1 LPKFDEVSTKSSENV
16 RSRNQ
21 KVLWSIALLIR
32 ARQIEKVFVRA
43 LLLRDEEL
51 LLQCAS
57 LAFRAIYDSIVDADL
72 CSMDGIQTRDRD
84 QPSAAILRGKAHD
97 TEIAKVLAVALA
109 MGADR
114 TLKETLRSLSGAPAD
129 SAFAV
134 SQPNGSGWLTVGAHR
149 VVAGRH
155 RPEGLAVVEEDTLR
169 AHGSSIAR
177 AMADALAQ
185 STALADAAKLV
196 RPLLGPTEV
205 PTRQSFVALLPWTP
219 ALEQIAY
226 KTAASIAVTLD
237 VLRPYILANLRAG
250 EPARPELLRQYWQ
263 RMHAAA
269 QFFLLASEP
278 GAAPWLG
285 EMAGQFAWINWT
297 PTFTLLRERTVW
309 LAACAARSA
318 AAFGEPVVERYLSH
332 LGAASHPFKIFD
344 ALFGL
349 TAIVLGNPALSAPV
363 AGEVRSLRRLST
375 PTVRQI
381 YDDAIDVIEGTAKWA
396 GWDAPE
402 IEVLGWKAGSSVG
415 LATPPALRAD
425 PAVVTRSGHLLGFVI
440 LPTVF
445 ATPMAHFNPVRRIAP
460 AGRQSA
466 PADVIQEVVSSAWG
480 ASPPKP
486 ARVLH

>member
-1 LPKFDEVSTKSSENV
+1 
-16 RSRNQ
+16 
-21 KVLWSIALLIR
+21 
-32 ARQIEKVFVRA
+32 
-43 LLLRDEEL
+43 
-51 LLQCAS
+51 
-57 LAFRAIYDSIVDADL
+57 LAFRAIYDSIVDADP
-72 CSMDGIQTRDRD
+72 CSMDSIQPRDRA
-84 QPSAAILRGKAHD
+84 QANPAILRGKARD

-109 MGADR
+109 MGSDR
-114 TLKETLRSLSGAPAD
+114 TLKETLRGLSGAPAG

-134 SQPNGSGWLTVGAHR
+134 SQPNASGWLTIDAHQ

-155 RPEGLAVVEEDTLR
+155 RPEGLAVVEEDMLR
-169 AHGSSIAR
+169 AHGSAVAR
-177 AMADALAQ
+177 TMADALAR
-185 STALADAAKLV
+185 STALAEAAKLV

-205 PTRQSFVALLPWTP
+205 PSRKEFAALLPWTP

-237 VLRPYILANLRAG
+237 VLRPYLLAGLRAG
-250 EPARPELLRQYWQ
+250 EPVPSDVLRQYWQ

-269 QFFLLASEP
+269 QFFLLASDP
-278 GAAPWLG
+278 GARPWLG
-285 EMAGQFAWINWT
+285 EMAAQFDWINWT

-318 AAFGEPVVERYLSH
+318 AAFGEPVVQRYLAH

-349 TAIVLGNPALSAPV
+349 TAIVLGDPTLSAPV
-363 AGEVRSLRRLST
+363 AAEVRSLRRLSSSS
-375 PTVRQI
+375 VRQI
-381 YDDAIDVIEGTAKWA
+381 YDDAIDVIDGTAQWA
-396 GWDAPE
+396 GRDAPE
-402 IEVLGWKAGSSVG
+402 IEALEWTDGSSAG
-415 LATPPALRAD
+415 LATRPALRTD
-425 PAVVTRSGHLLGFVI
+425 PAIVTPSGHLLGFVI

-445 ATPMAHFNPVRRIAP
+445 ATPLTHFNPVRRIAP

-466 PADVIQEVVSSAWG
+466 PTAVIQEVLSGAWG

>member
-1 LPKFDEVSTKSSENV
+1 
-16 RSRNQ
+16 
-21 KVLWSIALLIR
+21 
-32 ARQIEKVFVRA
+32 
-43 LLLRDEEL
+43 
-51 LLQCAS
+51 
-57 LAFRAIYDSIVDADL
+57 
-72 CSMDGIQTRDRD
+72 MDGIQTRDRD
-84 QPSAAILRGKAHD
+84 QPNAAILRGKAHD

-114 TLKETLRSLSGAPAD
+114 NLKEKLRGLSGAAAG

-134 SQPNGSGWLTVGAHR
+134 SQPNASGWLTVDAHR

-155 RPEGLAVVEEDTLR
+155 RPEGLAVVEEDMLR
-169 AHGSSIAR
+169 AHGPDVAR
-177 AMADALAQ
+177 TMADALAR

-196 RPLLGPTEV
+196 GPLLGPTEV
-205 PTRQSFVALLPWTP
+205 PTRQEFAALLPWTP
-219 ALEQIAY
+219 ALEQVAY

-237 VLRPYILANLRAG
+237 VLRPYILAPLRAG
-250 EPARPELLRQYWQ
+250 EPVPLELLRQYWQ
-263 RMHAAA
+263 RTHAAA
-269 QFFLLASEP
+269 QFFLLASDP

-285 EMAGQFAWINWT
+285 EMAGQFDWVNWT

-318 AAFGEPVVERYLSH
+318 AAFGEPAVERYLSH

-396 GWDAPE
+396 GRDAPE
-402 IEVLGWKAGSSVG
+402 IAALGWKAGGPAG
-415 LATPPALRAD
+415 LATKQALRTD
-425 PAVVTRSGHLLGFVI
+425 PATVTPSGHLLGFVI
-440 LPTVF
+440 LPAVF
-445 ATPMAHFNPVRRIAP
+445 ATAVACFNPVRRIAP
-460 AGRQSA
+460 AGWQSA

-480 ASPPKP
+480 ASPRRP